1 MKKVIVLTMIFLL
14 ALSGCSKTDPSLFS
28 DDSATTQSTLNE
40 ISSDSQ
46 LESADEVKN
55 NSVVQTVT
63 SEKCGFE
70 NGNLSAGGLM
80 CGDKNG
86 WVYYRSEADHWN
98 LYKAKIDGTEK
109 TKICDDTPA
118 YINVLDEWIYYCN
131 YNDGFSIYR
140 IRTDGNN
147 REKLLDG
154 YCGNLH
160 VTSEKLYFDL
170 RNENNAPQIYSA
182 DLDGSNKKL
191 LVENLSVA
199 AYYDGILYGRDTEN
213 LYAVNSVTDTM
224 ETIFAGYTHNVAADD
239 NGIYFWAVD
248 DGTFCRIDNNG
259 NKTVL
264 HSGGDFFTYADG
276 ELYYWS
282 YGGENFDYDCI
293 YCLDTLSGQTKTVLS
308 LSPQYFDAEGNDL
321 GITIREL
328 RDGVVTP
335 DESMIDPTDG
345 AFKGFCESAN
355 YTYVIDGCVFS
366 RGTMRNSLLQTGK
379 LDCWIQCN
387 DAEGNVWD

>member
-264 HSGGDFFTYADG
+264 HSGGDLFTYADG

-335 DESMIDPTDG
+335 DESMIDPIDG
-345 AFKGFCESAN
+345 EFKGFCESVN

>member
-1 MKKVIVLTMIFLL
+1 MKKVIVLTMIFLF

-80 CGDKNG
+80 CGDENG

-182 DLDGSNKKL
+182 DLDGSNKNL
-191 LVENLSVA
+191 IAENLYVA
-199 AYYDGILYGRDTEN
+199 AYYDGILYCRDTKS
-213 LYAVNSVTDTM
+213 LYAVNAVTGTTDK
-224 ETIFAGYTHNVAADD
+224 IFVGYTHNIAVDD
-239 NGIYFWAVD
+239 SGIYFWAVD
-248 DGTFCRIDNNG
+248 DGTYCRIDNNG
-259 NKTVL
+259 NKTII
-264 HSGGDFFTYADG
+264 HDGGDFFTYANG
-276 ELYYWS
+276 KLYYWG
-282 YGGENFDYDCI
+282 YGGDNFDYDCI
-293 YCLDTLSGQTKTVLS
+293 YCLDTVSNQTKTVLS
-308 LSPQYFDAEGNDL
+308 LSPQYFDAAGNDL
-321 GITIREL
+321 GITIRDL

-335 DESMIDPTDG
+335 DESMINPQDG
-345 AFKGFCESAN
+345 VFKGFRESVD
-355 YTYVIDGCVFS
+355 YTYVIDGCAFS
-366 RGTMRNSLLQTGK
+366 RGAMRDSLLQTGK

>member
-14 ALSGCSKTDPSLFS
+14 ALSGCSKTDPLLFS
-28 DDSATTQSTLNE
+28 DDSATTQSALNE

-80 CGDKNG
+80 CGDENG

-213 LYAVNSVTDTM
+213 LYAVNSVTGTM

>member
-1 MKKVIVLTMIFLL
+1 MKKVIVLMMIFLF

-80 CGDKNG
+80 CGDENG

-335 DESMIDPTDG
+335 DESMIDPIDG
-345 AFKGFCESAN
+345 EFKGFCESVN

>member
-1 MKKVIVLTMIFLL
+1 MKKVIVLAMIILVT
-14 ALSGCSKTDPSLFS
+14 LSGCSKNNPSLLT
-28 DDSATTQSTLNE
+28 DDSDTTQPILNDV
-40 ISSDSQ
+40 SSDSQ
-46 LESADEVKN
+46 L
-55 NSVVQTVT
+55 NSVE
-63 SEKCGFE
+63 SKERYGFE
-70 NGNLSAGGLM
+70 NGNLAAGGLM
-80 CGDKNG
+80 CGDENG

-118 YINVLDEWIYYCN
+118 YINVLDDWIYYSN
-131 YNDGFSIYR
+131 FNDGFSIYR

-147 REKLLDG
+147 REKLIDG

-182 DLDGSNKKL
+182 DFDGSNKNL
-191 LVENLSVA
+191 IAENLYVA
-199 AYYDGILYGRDTEN
+199 AYYDGILYCRDTKS
-213 LYAVNSVTDTM
+213 LYAVNAVTGTTDK
-224 ETIFAGYTHNVAADD
+224 IFVGYTHNIAVDD
-239 NGIYFWAVD
+239 SGIYFWAVD

-264 HSGGDFFTYADG
+264 HSGGDFFTYADV

-293 YCLDTLSGQTKTVLS
+293 YCLDTVSNQTKTVLS
-308 LSPQYFDAEGNDL
+308 LSPQYFDAAGNDL
-321 GITIREL
+321 GITIRDL

-335 DESMIDPTDG
+335 DESMINPQDG
-345 AFKGFCESAN
+345 VFKGFCESVD
-355 YTYVIDGCVFS
+355 YTYVIDGCAFS
-366 RGTMRNSLLQTGK
+366 RGAMRDSLLQTGK